1 MAVAIQW
8 DGYVD
13 TDVAWSEFFGSD
25 HTMLV
30 RFMPAYT
37 YTYNGY
43 LLTSTGA
50 EPFAFGIGEYPG
62 IGAVRVNLPNV
73 RLKVDGKNF
82 LYESGSA
89 MPSARTFADFDSG
102 SYDGWTATG
111 TCFGNAPAT
120 GTFANQGAVLDFQG
134 RGLVNTYLNGSSNS
148 IGTLTSPVFTV
159 DRPYLRFL
167 IGGGRLPDR

>member
-1 MAVAIQW
+1 M
-8 DGYVD
+8 
-13 TDVAWSEFFGSD
+13 
-25 HTMLV
+25 
-30 RFMPAYT
+30 
-37 YTYNGY
+37 N
-43 LLTSTGA
+43 
-50 EPFAFGIGEYPG
+50 
-62 IGAVRVNLPNV
+62 
-73 RLKVDGKNF
+73 
-82 LYESGSA
+82 
-89 MPSARTFADFDSG
+89 FDSG